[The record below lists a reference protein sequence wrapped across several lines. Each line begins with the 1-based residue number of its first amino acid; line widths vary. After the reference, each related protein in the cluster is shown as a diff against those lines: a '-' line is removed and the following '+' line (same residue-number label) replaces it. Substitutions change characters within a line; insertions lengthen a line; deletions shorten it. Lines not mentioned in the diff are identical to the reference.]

1 MKHSLALIIILGLIF
16 SCKSKY
22 TKALELFENGEIDYA
37 YIAAAEVKKSSKDFD
52 KAQDLRKNIEY
63 MIAEERSTVD
73 SIINDGVQV
82 QSIREFDIIM
92 EQLDLF
98 RLDIYQ
104 DNAKGIG
111 NIIKY
116 FEDIE
121 NKVLKAKYSYNDDL
135 IKRSID
141 VQKKVNQIRGKNYPE
156 LRKKF
161 KVALDSEL
169 NKYGMKINVNGDRNT
184 TIEFISVEYIE
195 EANIDKTMKDLKS
208 LLYDLRYKKVKFKTL
223 STDSDFKYFNLQSKN
238 DFESSY

>member
-1 MKHSLALIIILGLIF
+1 MKHSLALIIILGLFF

-73 SIINDGVQV
+73 SLINDGVQV

-92 EQLDLF
+92 EQLDFF

-116 FEDIE
+116 FADIE

-141 VQKKVNQIRGKNYPE
+141 VQKKVNQVRGKNYPE

-169 NKYGMKINVNGDRNT
+169 NKYGMKINVYGDRNT

-195 EANIDKTMKDLKS
+195 ETNIDKTMKDLKS